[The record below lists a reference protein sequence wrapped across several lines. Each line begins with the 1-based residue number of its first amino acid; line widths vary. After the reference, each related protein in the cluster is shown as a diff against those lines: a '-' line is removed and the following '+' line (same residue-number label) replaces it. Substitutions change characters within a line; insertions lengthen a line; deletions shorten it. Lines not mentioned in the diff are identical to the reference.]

1 MDGRVNGHGAFCQAC
16 ESHERLVARDGFV
29 ICYRCDAYPKAV
41 SLLFRETENERLC
54 LAVSRK
60 SDPSKFG
67 LPGGKVDPGETF
79 LEALAREV
87 KEETGLTLY
96 GTPVPVFIAV
106 CRGKVDYLNATY
118 RIERVQGIP
127 HTDEPHTIEWVT
139 REKLLEGPFA
149 PYLRDMFTYLDGAA

>member
-16 ESHERLVARDGFV
+16 ESHEQLEHREGFV
-29 ICYRCDAYPKAV
+29 LCARCDAYPKAV
-41 SLLFRETENERLC
+41 SLLFCSDNEGLC

-79 LEALAREV
+79 LQALAREV
-87 KEETGLTLY
+87 KEETGLTLH
-96 GTPVPVFIAV
+96 GKPVPVYVAL

-118 RIERVQGIP
+118 RIERVQGTP
-127 HTDEPHTIEWVT
+127 HTDEPHTIEWVS
-139 REKLLEGPFA
+139 REKLFEGPFA
-149 PYLRDMFTYLDGAA
+149 PYLKEMFDYLDGVA